1 MSGQRPALYAILR
14 HLAGIAGVVQAWTE
28 RFVKKESVRV
38 RNTTMTMKNRTQ
50 IDRALLL
57 LLTAVL
63 SACSGGSDEQIAVP
77 LIRPAKI
84 IEITDPVKELA
95 RVFPGVVVSAEDTV
109 LSFRVG
115 GRLTNLPVDKR
126 VGALV
131 EAGDVLAT
139 LDPVDYKNA
148 LSNAQA
154 SYELAIAQYKRA
166 AKLVEDGHVSK
177 TEYDR
182 LKARHLSRE
191 AELSQARTNLDYTEM
206 QAPFGGRIARVLVNN
221 HESVKADQPIA
232 ILEDAD
238 NIEVEIHVP
247 TAVMAQVS
255 NLAKSE
261 FRARGKGQY
270 SYDVEFE
277 NAADVRY
284 SATVKESETRPD
296 SATLTYRTILTLP
309 APEGVE
315 ILAGLNAKVHID
327 MALLSAIK
335 PRLQIPLEAVFNPQE
350 LPVEEGVGYVWL
362 LDPNT
367 MTISQRRVTIGPVT
381 DFGIVIS
388 EGLEPGDSIIGAGVH
403 MLTAGTQ
410 VRPMSRELGL

>member
-1 MSGQRPALYAILR
+1 
-14 HLAGIAGVVQAWTE
+14 
-28 RFVKKESVRV
+28 
-38 RNTTMTMKNRTQ
+38 MTMKNRTQ
-50 IDRALLL
+50 IDRALML
-57 LLTAVL
+57 LLTVVL
-63 SACSGGSDEQIAVP
+63 SACSGDNNEQVTAP

-131 EAGDVLAT
+131 ESGDVLAT

-148 LSNAQA
+148 LSNAEA

-166 AKLVEDGHVSK
+166 TKLVKDGHVSE
-177 TEYDR
+177 TEFDR
-182 LKARHLSRE
+182 LKARYLSKE

-255 NLAKSE
+255 DLTKSE

-277 NAADVRY
+277 NAAGVRY
-284 SATVKESETRPD
+284 SATIKESETRPD
-296 SATLTYRTILTLP
+296 SATLTYRTILTMP

-388 EGLEPGDSIIGAGVH
+388 EGLAPGDSIIGAGVH

-410 VRPMSRELGL
+410 VRPMTRELGL